1 MAKNAVIVGAP
12 RRGTDVFAGIFARAG
27 CRVGPPGDAARP
39 TLDDRPTPSS
49 EGSEELVER
58 NVEVLQRAGF
68 PHDDTWTDAS
78 VPPDRA
84 AAIWEL
90 DPSDDDRRF
99 VRRHP
104 EEAPW
109 LWEDPRLCFTLPYW
123 WPMMDGDRTRVLLV
137 SGELA
142 SGDAGRGSARAAKIS
157 ADLAEQHL
165 AAARRA
171 VDRLDV
177 PHLDLGPADL
187 EREPREAARRLG
199 ETFGLDLSSA
209 DLEAARAGD
218 A

>member
-27 CRVGPPGDAARP
+27 CRVGPQGDAARP
-39 TLDDRPTPSS
+39 ARADRPTPSS

-104 EEAPW
+104 QGAPW

-123 WPMMDGDRTRVLLV
+123 WPMMDGERTRVLLV
-137 SGELA
+137 
-142 SGDAGRGSARAAKIS
+142 SGDAGRGSARAAEIS

-199 ETFGLDLSSA
+199 ETFGLDLSPA
-209 DLEAARAGD
+209 DLDAARAGD